1 MSLLRNWKTT
11 YSLELSKTAIKQLR
25 KMNQH
30 ISIMLVKARVKEL
43 DGLEDPR
50 SKGKALSSQLKGLWR
65 YRVGQYR
72 IICEI

>member
-1 MSLLRNWKTT
+1 
-11 YSLELSKTAIKQLR
+11 
-25 KMNQH
+25 MNQH